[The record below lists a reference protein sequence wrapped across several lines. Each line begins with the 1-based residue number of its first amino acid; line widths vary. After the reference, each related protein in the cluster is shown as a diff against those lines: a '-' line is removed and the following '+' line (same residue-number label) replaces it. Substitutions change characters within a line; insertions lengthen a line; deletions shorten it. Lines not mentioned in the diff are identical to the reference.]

1 MARLGTA
8 YTPGRAKQPKDLAK
22 LPPGNP
28 WQYAHHPDCWAVFDG
43 ELMPVLNQVAIAP
56 GVNHIGSDLDL
67 SELYMRF
74 EAKGWTFI
82 PYDFGSEDGDSY
94 LRRID
99 VIGGHAY
106 LPRFV
111 HAVPGTRKTITDSE
125 AGHDFLREVKAS
137 LAPPMSYA
145 LEELSGTLGRT
156 LADVSANADR
166 NPKAAKQRDRIA
178 ADLEV
183 VEAEIKAARARDAES
198 IKPKRLTKAKAKK
211 VIKDAGS
218 KR

>member
-1 MARLGTA
+1 MARIGTA

-43 ELMPVLNQVAIAP
+43 ELMPLLNQVAIAP

-82 PYDFGSEDGDSY
+82 PYDFGSEDGDSD
-94 LRRID
+94 LRRVD
-99 VIGGHAY
+99 VLGGHAY

-111 HAVPGTRKTITDSE
+111 HAVPGTSKTIRD
-125 AGHDFLREVKAS
+125 ADAWHDFL
-137 LAPPMSYA
+137 PMTYA
-145 LEELSGTLGRT
+145 LEELSGKLERT
-156 LADVSANADR
+156 IADVSANADR
-166 NPKAAKQRDRIA
+166 NPSAAKQRDRMA